1 MLNETEI
8 NMVAA
13 FFPEGVERTTK
24 EMEKRSLYSHERVHS
39 ILNALCKK
47 GVLKK
52 RSAGKTSLYSIAR
65 FDDLVYL
72 AFANYSVDRKTRF
85 AKKYPRIASAIEEL
99 IMKAKPDATIIFGSY
114 SKGEAQEDSDVDV
127 LCLGEGGDADSI
139 ALSLRHRY
147 NLRINPVNVKKENF
161 RNIKKENQ
169 ELWDDLI
176 QFGIIF
182 KGLEL
187 FYELVY
193 R

>member
-1 MLNETEI
+1 MLNEAEI

-13 FFPEGVERTTK
+13 FFPEGMERTTK
-24 EMEKRSLYSHERVHS
+24 EIEKRSSYSHERVHS

-72 AFANYSVDRKTRF
+72 AFANYSVSRKTAF
-85 AKKYPRIASAIEEL
+85 AKKYPRVAASLEEFV
-99 IMKAKPDATIIFGSY
+99 MKAKPDAAILFGSY
-114 SKGEAQEDSDVDV
+114 PKGEAREDSDVDA
-127 LCLGEGGDADSI
+127 LCIGEGENTESI

-147 NLRINPVNVKKENF
+147 NLRINPVNVKRDDF
-161 RNIKKENQ
+161 RNIKKENP

-187 FYELVY
+187 FYDLVY